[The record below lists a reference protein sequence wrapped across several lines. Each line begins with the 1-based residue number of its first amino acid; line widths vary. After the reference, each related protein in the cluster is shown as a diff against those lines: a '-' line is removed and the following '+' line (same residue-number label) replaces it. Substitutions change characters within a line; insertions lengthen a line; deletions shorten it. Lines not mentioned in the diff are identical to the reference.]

1 MSIPMYGQEGAGGAL
16 DHLVK
21 MLNAVKKADSPDQL
35 QFQVFE
41 WTIPASD
48 TTDKTFTETIDVVEV
63 WGGYCEV
70 SGANADFE
78 LDLGYTSNTA
88 VLIDDVG
95 AGLNGL
101 YAVDADYIDN
111 TQDVI
116 LTVTSNS
123 STTPIHVKIA
133 LLTVKPITS

>member
-1 MSIPMYGQEGAGGAL
+1 MGNPIYGSNKHDGAL
-16 DHLVK
+16 SHWEK
-21 MLNAVKKADSPDQL
+21 TLNATKKADSPDQL

-41 WTIPASD
+41 YRIPASD
-48 TTDKTFTETIDVVEV
+48 TTNKTFSETIDVVEV

-70 SGANADFE
+70 SGANGDFE

-95 AGLNGL
+95 AGKNGL
-101 YAVDADYIDN
+101 YAVDSDYIDN
-111 TQDVI
+111 AQDVI
-116 LTVTSNS
+116 LTVTSNA
-123 STTPIHVKIA
+123 STTDIFVKIA